1 MLSSKHPDE
10 SPRGFWYGLINFEHR
25 LPTPDDFK
33 LDRMRKVL
41 DLLGNPEKKLKFVHV
56 AGSKGK
62 GSTSAM
68 LAAILS
74 QQGLRTGLYTSP
86 HLVHV
91 EERFSIDGQNISAS
105 ALDLILANIKMVIG
119 FPECEP
125 LGFVPTF
132 FEVATVVAFLH
143 FLEHK
148 VDVAILEVGLG
159 GRLDSTNVCN
169 PLLSIITSISMDHE
183 KQLGPTL
190 VHIAKEKAGI
200 IKSGVPVVSGVCN
213 SGPRHVIE
221 DVASMMGAKL
231 VQAKVDFTWDYN
243 PGIFKDS
250 LIVAPSV
257 QIKTQKKQWPSMEM
271 VLLGEHQAANAA
283 LVVSAVEELRLL
295 GIGISDEAVRWGL
308 GNTRWPARMQV
319 LCHSPWVVI
328 DCAHNGAS
336 AGALVRTLRES
347 FPEVPRVLL
356 FGASSDKDISGMFK
370 EFSGIFTKVIFAQSI
385 NSPRA
390 SKPAELSEIW
400 AQNCTA
406 EAFLSGTLEEAAR
419 KAFLVTPKPGI
430 LCITGSVFLAGEIS
444 PILSKLISVK

>member
-1 MLSSKHPDE
+1 MLSSKYPDE

-68 LAAILS
+68 LAAILAR
-74 QQGLRTGLYTSP
+74 QGFRTGLYTSP
-86 HLVHV
+86 HLFFV
-91 EERFSIDGQNISAS
+91 EERFSIDGQNIHADS
-105 ALDLILANIKMVIG
+105 LDLILAQIRAVIG
-119 FPECEP
+119 FPDCKS

-143 FLEHK
+143 FLENK

-159 GRLDSTNVCN
+159 GRLDSTNICN
-169 PLLSIITSISMDHE
+169 PLLSIITSISLDHE

-190 VHIAKEKAGI
+190 LHIAREKAGI
-200 IKSGVPVVSGVCN
+200 IKPGVPIISGVSN
-213 SGPRHVIE
+213 SGPDRVIQ
-221 DVASMMGAKL
+221 DIATTMGSKL
-231 VQAKVDFTWDYN
+231 IQANVDFTWEYH
-243 PGIFKDS
+243 PGIFKHNMV
-250 LIVAPSV
+250 VAPSV
-257 QIKTQKKQWPSMEM
+257 QIKSHKKQWPWMDM

-283 LVVSAVEELRLL
+283 LVVCAIEELRLL
-295 GIGISDEAVRWGL
+295 GFVISDEAVSWGL
-308 GNTRWPARMQV
+308 SNTKWPARMQV
-319 LCHSPWVVI
+319 MCQSPWVVV
-328 DCAHNGAS
+328 DCAHNRAS
-336 AGALVRTLRES
+336 AAALVQTLKES

-356 FGASSDKDISGMFK
+356 FGASSDKDISGMFQ
-370 EFSGIFTKVIFAQSI
+370 EFSGIFNKVIFAQSI

-390 SKPAELSEIW
+390 AKPAELLEIW
-400 AQNCTA
+400 GQNRASET
-406 EAFLSGTLEEAAR
+406 FLSETLEEAGR
-419 KAFLVTPKPGI
+419 KAFFSTPNPGI

-444 PILSKLISVK
+444 PILSKLISGK

>member
-1 MLSSKHPDE
+1 MLSSKYPDE

-74 QQGLRTGLYTSP
+74 RTGLRTGLYTSP
-86 HLVHV
+86 HLSLV
-91 EERFSIDGQNISAS
+91 EERFSIDGKNISVDS
-105 ALDLILANIKMVIG
+105 LDLILAKIKTVIG
-119 FPECEP
+119 YPDCKA
-125 LGFVPTF
+125 LDFVPTF
-132 FEVATVVAFLH
+132 FEVATVASFIH
-143 FLEHK
+143 FLENK

-169 PLLSIITSISMDHE
+169 PLLSIITTISMDHE

-190 VHIAKEKAGI
+190 EKIAQEKAGI
-200 IKSGVPVVSGVCN
+200 IKTGVPIISGVCN
-213 SGPRHVIE
+213 SGPKEVIA
-221 DVASMMGAKL
+221 DIAFKMGARL
-231 VQAKVDFTWDYN
+231 IQAKVDFTWEYH
-243 PGIFKDS
+243 PGIFKNNVV
-250 LIVAPSV
+250 VAPSV
-257 QIKTQKKQWPSMEM
+257 QIKSQIKQWPSMEM

-283 LVVSAVEELRLL
+283 LVISAVEELRLL
-295 GIGISDEAVRWGL
+295 GFAISDEAVGWGL
-308 GNTRWPARMQV
+308 ANTKWPGRMQV
-319 LCHSPWVVI
+319 MCQTPWVVI
-328 DCAHNGAS
+328 DCAHNRAS
-336 AGALVRTLRES
+336 AAALVRTLKES

-356 FGASSDKDISGMFK
+356 FGASSDKDISGMFQ
-370 EFSGIFTKVIFAQSI
+370 EFSGIFNKVIFAQSI

-390 SKPAELSEIW
+390 AKPAELVEIW
-400 AQNCTA
+400 GQNFSS
-406 EAFLSGTLEEAAR
+406 EAFSCETLEEAAR
-419 KAFLVTPKPGI
+419 KAFFSTPNPGI

-444 PILSKLISVK
+444 PILSKLISGK

>member
-1 MLSSKHPDE
+1 MLSSKYPDE
-10 SPRGFWYGLINFEHR
+10 SPRGFWYALINFEHR

-74 QQGLRTGLYTSP
+74 CQGLRTGLYTSP
-86 HLVHV
+86 HLFLV
-91 EERFSIDGQNISAS
+91 EERFSIDGQNISADS
-105 ALDLILANIKMVIG
+105 LDLILAQIKTVIG
-119 FPECEP
+119 FPDCKA

-132 FEVATVVAFLH
+132 FEVATVVSFIH
-143 FLEHK
+143 FLENK

-169 PLLSIITSISMDHE
+169 PLLSIITTISLDHE

-190 VHIAKEKAGI
+190 EKIAQEKAGI
-200 IKSGVPVVSGVCN
+200 IKSGVPIISGVCN
-213 SGPRHVIE
+213 SGPRQVIQ
-221 DVASMMGAKL
+221 DIAFKMGSRL
-231 VQAKVDFTWDYN
+231 IQANADFTWEYQ
-243 PGIFKDS
+243 PGIFKNNFV
-250 LIVAPSV
+250 VAPSV
-257 QIKTQKKQWPSMEM
+257 QIKSQKKQWPSMEM

-283 LVVSAVEELRLL
+283 LVISAVEELRLL
-295 GIGISDEAVRWGL
+295 GFVISDEAVSWGL
-308 GNTRWPARMQV
+308 ANTKWPGRMQV
-319 LCHSPWVVI
+319 MCQTPWVVI
-328 DCAHNGAS
+328 DCAHNRAS
-336 AGALVRTLRES
+336 AAALVRTLKES

-356 FGASSDKDISGMFK
+356 FGASSDKDISGMFQ
-370 EFSGIFTKVIFAQSI
+370 EFSGIFNKVIFAQSI

-390 SKPAELSEIW
+390 AKPAELVEIW
-400 AQNCTA
+400 RQNNLF
-406 EAFLSGTLEEAAR
+406 EALSCETLEEAAR
-419 KAFLVTPKPGI
+419 KAFFLTPNPGI

-444 PILSKLISVK
+444 PILSKLISGK

>member
-213 SGPRHVIE
+213 SGPRQVIE

-257 QIKTQKKQWPSMEM
+257 QIKTQKKTM
-271 VLLGEHQAANAA
+271 AF
-283 LVVSAVEELRLL
+283 
-295 GIGISDEAVRWGL
+295 D
-308 GNTRWPARMQV
+308 GNGVAR
-319 LCHSPWVVI
+319 
-328 DCAHNGAS
+328 
-336 AGALVRTLRES
+336 
-347 FPEVPRVLL
+347 
-356 FGASSDKDISGMFK
+356 
-370 EFSGIFTKVIFAQSI
+370 
-385 NSPRA
+385 RA
-390 SKPAELSEIW
+390 SGCECST
-400 AQNCTA
+400 C
-406 EAFLSGTLEEAAR
+406 
-419 KAFLVTPKPGI
+419 
-430 LCITGSVFLAGEIS
+430 C
-444 PILSKLISVK
+444 